1 MHRTYLFGLL
11 ASSWLLATI
20 APTLPAAA
28 QPPISLAEQPASVES
43 IAMVDQLM
51 AEGYQQLYS
60 SQLQGAIASFQLTL
74 VQCQQTSNRSGA
86 AAALLGLS
94 ESYLWSWQFEDQLE
108 AAQQALEIYQALAD
122 RAGEAA
128 ALHAIG
134 DAQLNLGQY
143 DEGIANLQ
151 QALTLRQAVQDQ
163 SGEGWTL
170 GLIGIGQTKQGDA
183 AQGLATIQ
191 QAIAILSA
199 PVEPALEQRQQY
211 RRSVILAWLGY
222 AQGQQGDY
230 ETAVVSLQQALDLA
244 RILGNRSLESLA
256 LKFLGDLQKERG
268 DFTEAIANYESALA
282 AVQALD
288 ISAAVADGY
297 TRIGHLHYAQEN
309 YDEARVAYQ
318 QALDLYTSLDNREA
332 QAWRLSDIGN
342 TYKRQQQYPQALE
355 AHQQALALFQTEGNA
370 VGELSLLNTI
380 GYTYET
386 LRDYEQARSYF
397 QRQIDRAQQVNNVTQ
412 EAFGFW
418 GVGSAYLGQAQR
430 LYAEE
435 AYSASVATAQQAIAP
450 YQQALNLAKV
460 AEFNLDLTGSLV
472 TSAHVV
478 YSTQGLAFDQLR
490 QFSEAI
496 TAHRQSL
503 EILDTYRD
511 RMPEAEYLAQHQGA
525 LMQLGLAH
533 YNNGQYAEAITA
545 FQGAGQLAEQLNDPV
560 RQMSALSLESSN
572 HAYLGDYDQALAV
585 AQRIMAI
592 ATEKLPDDAAANL
605 NALTKLG
612 QAYHNLSQYPAVLD
626 NYHQA
631 LPIAQSLG
639 DVDTEIS
646 LLNNIATVYSDQGNY
661 RQALETQQQAI
672 DRQKEAID
680 ALQSNSVESFAQF
693 CSEYPTS
700 VGTVIRQQCLSTY
713 RYGMAVGL
721 GNQVSHYRTLG
732 RYPEAIAAYNQGLAF
747 AQEYKE
753 LELETSLR
761 LNIGGVYQEMG
772 QHAEAIAAYERALEI
787 GLATDTRPNQVA
799 ALNNLGHAY
808 SEQGQYPQ
816 ALEVYQR
823 SLQLAQAIDSPYSVS
838 TVLGNLGVVYSA
850 QGRVDEARDVYE
862 QALAINQK
870 LGLDLTTS
878 LNNLAVLDSDQGLSA
893 EGLEKLEQALAIA
906 QSSGDRLSE
915 ATVLGNMADIYS
927 GQGNYTRSL
936 ELKQQSLAIYRE
948 IGARSSEISGL
959 IGLGRV
965 YHSLGQY
972 DKAREFHQQA
982 LDLSRAVGQRSNE
995 ALALGNLAR
1004 THLNQGQLSQAQ
1016 SLYEQGLAI
1025 AREVG
1030 EVNTEAAFLDALG
1043 RTYDRQG
1050 QPDRAIDTY
1059 QQALVLARQTGFRLA
1074 ESSILRGLGVVYGK
1088 QGQQDEALAAF
1099 QQALT
1104 IQRQINEPAIEAQTL
1119 ASLGELLAAQNQPEM
1134 AIAFYKQSVN
1144 ITEGIRANLGTLP
1157 ADLQQ
1162 SYTDSVADT
1171 YRTLADLLLLRNRVL
1186 EAQRVLDLL
1195 RVQELDDYLHNVRST
1210 EQTATGVDLWEP
1222 EQRILDLYNQ
1232 TIAEGAELATL
1243 EAKDSLT
1250 AAETQRRD
1258 ELLARQDE
1266 LRSVFQDFRDRDD
1279 VRAAI
1284 AQLRTSTDGQNI
1296 ELSHFNQL
1304 QNSLDS
1310 LDTNAVLLYPLI
1322 LPDRLELVL
1331 ITPYGA
1337 PIRRPVPVESAELN
1351 RAIIELGQALKD
1363 PSLDAQPA
1371 AQQLYRWLIADI
1383 EDDLAAVN
1391 AETIIYAPDGAL
1403 RYIPLAALHDGD
1415 QWLAERFAVS
1425 HITAAS
1431 LIDFTARP
1439 TYQPDNL
1446 ELLAAAC
1453 VQCSFENINGYR
1465 FADLPNAGVEVETLA
1480 AQIPNTELR
1489 LNEAFS
1495 AGDLRSLMG
1504 RFPIVH
1510 LATHAKFLQGQGSE
1524 SFIVT
1529 GDGGSVSLRDMQAW
1543 NLDADLVVLSAC
1555 ETAVGEAQLGSGV
1568 EILGFG
1574 YQMQTAGAK
1583 AAIASLWQVSDGGT
1597 QVLMNAFYAGLQAGY
1612 TKAEALQLA
1621 QQALIDGDFTIAGA
1635 GDRADIT
1642 LVTAQS
1648 GLPRAVSD
1656 NLSHPYYWAPFIL
1669 IGNGL

>member
-1 MHRTYLFGLL
+1 MRRTYLFGLL

-28 QPPISLAEQPASVES
+28 QTSISLAEQPASVKS

-94 ESYLWSWQFEDQLE
+94 EAYLWSWQVEDQLE
-108 AAQQALEIYQALAD
+108 TAQQALEIYQALAD
-122 RAGEAA
+122 QSGEAA
-128 ALHAIG
+128 ALHLIG
-134 DAQLNLGQY
+134 NAQLIAGQY
-143 DEGIANLQ
+143 GEGIATLQ
-151 QALTLRQAVQDQ
+151 QALALRQAVQDRQ
-163 SGEGWTL
+163 GEGWTL
-170 GLIGIGQTKQGDA
+170 GLIGIGQVQQDNA
-183 AQGLATIQ
+183 AQALETLQ
-191 QAIAILSA
+191 RAIAILNA

-211 RRSVILAWLGY
+211 QRSVILAWLGN

-230 ETAVVSLQQALDLA
+230 ETAVATLQQALELA
-244 RILGNRSLESLA
+244 RTLGNRSLESLA

-268 DFTEAIANYESALA
+268 DFTEAIANYEAAIA
-282 AVQALD
+282 AVQTLN

-297 TRIGHLHYAQEN
+297 TRIGNLHYAQEN

-332 QAWRLSDIGN
+332 QAWRLFDIGN
-342 TYKRQQQYPQALE
+342 TYEQQQQYPQALE
-355 AHQQALALFQTEGNA
+355 AQQQALALFQAEDNA
-370 VGELSLLNTI
+370 VGELRLLNTI

-397 QRQIDRAQQVNNVTQ
+397 QQQIDRAQQVNNVTQ

-418 GVGSAYLGQAQR
+418 GLGSTYLGQAQR
-430 LYAEE
+430 LYADE
-435 AYSASVATAQQAIAP
+435 AYLEAVATARQAIAP
-450 YQQALNLAKV
+450 YQQALDLAKA
-460 AEFNLDLTGSLV
+460 AEFNQEQDGALV
-472 TSAHVV
+472 TSAHIV

-490 QFSEAI
+490 QFPEAI
-496 TAHRQSL
+496 AAHRQSL

-511 RMPEAEYLAQHQGA
+511 RMPEAKYLRQRQSA

-533 YNNGQYAEAITA
+533 YNNGQYADAITA

-572 HAYLGDYDQALAV
+572 HAYLGDYAQALAV

-592 ATEKLPDDAAANL
+592 ATEKLPDNPAARL
-605 NALTKLG
+605 KALTKLG

-626 NYHQA
+626 NYQQA

-646 LLNNIATVYSDQGNY
+646 LLNNIATVYSAQGNY
-661 RQALETQQQAI
+661 RQALETQRQAI
-672 DRQKEAID
+672 DRQQQAIE
-680 ALQSNSVESFAQF
+680 ALQTNTSESFEQF
-693 CSEYPTS
+693 CSQFPANADS
-700 VGTVIRQQCLSTY
+700 VIRQQCLEVY
-713 RYGMAVGL
+713 RYGLAVGL
-721 GNQVSHYRTLG
+721 NNQVFHYQTLG
-732 RYPEAIAAYNQGLAF
+732 RYADAIDAYQRALDI
-747 AQEYKE
+747 AQIYKK
-753 LELETSLR
+753 LDLETSLL
-761 LNIGGVYQEMG
+761 LNIGGVYLEMG
-772 QHAEAIAAYERALEI
+772 DYAKAIAAYERALEI
-787 GLATDTRPNQVA
+787 SESTNSRPNQTV
-799 ALNNLGHAY
+799 ALNNLGHTY
-808 SEQGQYPQ
+808 TEQGQYPK

-823 SLQLAQAIDSPYSVS
+823 SLQLAKAIGSLESEA
-838 TVLGNLGVVYSA
+838 TVLGNLGIVYVA
-850 QGRVDEARDVYE
+850 QGRGDEAREVYQ
-862 QALAINQK
+862 QALEINQS
-870 LGLDLTTS
+870 LGLDITTN
-878 LNNLAVLDSDQGLSA
+878 LNNLAILDSDQGRGA
-893 EGLEKLEQALAIA
+893 EGLEKLEQALILS
-906 QSSGDRLSE
+906 QTSGNRLSE
-915 ATVLGNMADIYS
+915 ATVLGNMADIYA
-927 GQGNYTRSL
+927 GQGNYSRAI
-936 ELKQQSLAIYRE
+936 ELRQQALAIYQE
-948 IGARSSEISGL
+948 IGARSSEIAGL
-959 IGLGRV
+959 IGLGRS
-965 YHSLGQY
+965 YHDLGQY
-972 DKAREFHQQA
+972 NKALEFHRQA
-982 LDLSRAVGQRSNE
+982 LALSQAVGQRSNE
-995 ALALGNLAR
+995 VTALGNIGKAYLW
-1004 THLNQGQLSQAQ
+1004 QGQFSEARAF
-1016 SLYEQGLAI
+1016 YEQGLQL
-1025 AREVG
+1025 ARDIGDVG
-1030 EVNTEAAFLDALG
+1030 SEAALLDALG
-1043 RTYDRQG
+1043 RTYEREG
-1050 QPDRAIDTY
+1050 QLDRALDIY
-1059 QQALVLARQTGFRLA
+1059 QQALTIEREIGYRLT
-1074 ESSILRGLGVVYGK
+1074 ESATLRGLGVVYGK
-1088 QGQQDEALAAF
+1088 QGRQSEALAAF

-1104 IQRQINEPAIEAQTL
+1104 IQRQIDQPAIEAQTL
-1119 ASLGELLAAQNQPEM
+1119 ASLGELLVAQNQPEM

-1144 ITEGIRANLGTLP
+1144 LTEGIRASLGTLP
-1157 ADLQQ
+1157 TDLQQ

-1171 YRTLADLLLLRNRVL
+1171 YRTLADLLLQQNRVL

-1232 TIAEGAELATL
+1232 TIAEGAELAQLQAKATL
-1243 EAKDSLT
+1243 TPAEA
-1250 AAETQRRD
+1250 QRRD
-1258 ELLARQDE
+1258 ELLTRQDE

-1310 LDTNAVLLYPLI
+1310 LDSNAVLLYPLI

-1331 ITPYGA
+1331 ITPYSA
-1337 PIRRPVPVESAELN
+1337 PIRRTVAVESAELN
-1351 RAIIELGQALKD
+1351 RAVVELGQALKD

-1371 AQQLYRWLIADI
+1371 AQQLYQWLVAPI
-1383 EDDLAAVN
+1383 EDDLTAVN

-1403 RYIPLAALHDGD
+1403 RYIPLAALHDGEG
-1415 QWLAERFAVS
+1415 WLAERFAVS

-1431 LIDFTARP
+1431 LVDFTARP

-1453 VQCSFENINGYR
+1453 AQCSFENINGYR
-1465 FADLPNAGVEVETLA
+1465 FGDLPNAGVEVETLA

-1495 AGDLRSLMG
+1495 ARDLRSLMG

-1529 GDGGSVSLRDMQAW
+1529 GDGGSVSLREMQSW

-1621 QQALIDGDFTIAGA
+1621 QHALIDGDFTIEGT

-1648 GLPRAVSD
+1648 GLPRAVTD